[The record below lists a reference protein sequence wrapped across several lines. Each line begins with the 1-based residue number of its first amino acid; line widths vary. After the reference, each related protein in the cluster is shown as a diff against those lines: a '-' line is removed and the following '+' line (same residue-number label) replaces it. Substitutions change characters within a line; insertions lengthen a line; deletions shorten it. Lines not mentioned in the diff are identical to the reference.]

1 MPYATQAD
9 IAELYGEELLF
20 QLADRDRD
28 QQLDVAAITAAL
40 TSADGQINTYL
51 SLRYTPSQI
60 AASADVK
67 RLAIDIAV
75 HRLAQQA
82 DAWTKE
88 IRARYEDAITQL
100 KLMASGAIG
109 LGLPENQTP
118 AASDVRDGEV
128 LVSNNERVFTRRSM
142 RGL

>member
-1 MPYATQAD
+1 MSYATQAD
-9 IAELYGEELLF
+9 IAELYGEELLY

-28 QQLDVAAITAAL
+28 QQLDVAAIATALA
-40 TSADGQINTYL
+40 TADGQINTYL
-51 SLRYTPSQI
+51 SVRYTPSQI

-75 HRLAQQA
+75 YRLAQQA
-82 DAWTKE
+82 DAYTKE
-88 IRARYEDAITQL
+88 IRTRYEDAIAQL

-109 LGLPENQTP
+109 LGLPEDQP
-118 AASDVRDGEV
+118 QAASDVRDGDV
-128 LVSNNERVFTRRSM
+128 LVNNNERLFTRRST